1 MPETVEYFTITAV
14 PQVEYITVDGVEYR
28 RVHNVRS
35 NSAVDTVVDDTMRA
49 TPEYEAAH
57 AAPGKAKAD
66 ADAETPEPDTED
78 RPRHRG
84 RRE

>member
-1 MPETVEYFTITAV
+1 MAETVEYFTITTL

-35 NSAVDTVVDDTMRA
+35 NSAVDAVVDDTMRA

-57 AAPGKAKAD
+57 PAPAKKTDAKTEAAD
-66 ADAETPEPDTED
+66 DD
-78 RPRHRG
+78 RPHHRG